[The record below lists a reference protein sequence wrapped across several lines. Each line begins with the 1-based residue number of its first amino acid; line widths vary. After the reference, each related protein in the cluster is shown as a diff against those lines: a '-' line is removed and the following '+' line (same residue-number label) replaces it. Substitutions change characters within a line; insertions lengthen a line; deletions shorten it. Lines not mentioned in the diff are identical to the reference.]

1 MHFFLDRQSPVAKA
15 QATKAPATNGGGGGG
30 GGGGSSKELQA
41 AQQEVQALHG
51 QVIINLFI

>member
-30 GGGGSSKELQA
+30 GGGSSKELQA

-51 QVIINLFI
+51 QVIIDLFI

>member
-15 QATKAPATNGGGGGG
+15 QATKAPATNGGG

>member
-1 MHFFLDRQSPVAKA
+1 MHFFLDRQSPVAKV
-15 QATKAPATNGGGGGG
+15 QATKAPATNGGGGG